1 MPLEICPS
9 SNDICE
15 SFLVVCHLLLL
26 LNICDD
32 VQHIFWK
39 MLFNKLE
46 QVRDVVC
53 IYVEY
58 KDECFC
64 GLCNIKY
71 INRGTIASIK
81 TFLVKV
87 KLRLI

>member
-39 MLFNKLE
+39 MPFNNLE
-46 QVRDVVC
+46 HVHNVVC
-53 IYVEY
+53 
-58 KDECFC
+58 K
-64 GLCNIKY
+64 NIKMD
-71 INRGTIASIK
+71 I
-81 TFLVKV
+81 FLCTSNGMYSKR
-87 KLRLI
+87 KL